1 MPGIM
6 LLLLLAAAPDPADA
20 VTIRF
25 NTLGSIILG
34 ESLLFAPVEVEAE
47 AVLAANIRLCKSLAD
62 PLKIDL
68 GFPPSC

>member
-34 ESLLFAPVEVEAE
+34 EILLFAPVEAE

>member
-1 MPGIM
+1 MPGIV
-6 LLLLLAAAPDPADA
+6 LLLAAAPDPADA